1 MSSILQDFRFAA
13 RSFARAPR
21 FTLPA
26 LLALAL
32 GIGATSATFS
42 IVRGVMLKPL
52 PYAQPDRIVVVWE
65 NNQSRNRPRNVISPA
80 NWLEWRER
88 NRSFSELAV
97 SGPARLTPHD
107 RRPSGRDRRTAGLL
121 ARVPGPRRAAGDGP
135 WIYRK

>member
-1 MSSILQDFRFAA
+1 MTSLLHDLRFAA

-52 PYAQPDRIVVVWE
+52 PYDQPKRIVVVWE
-65 NNQSRNRPRNVISPA
+65 NNQQPQTGSSGGPAIAPSRNSGSRVRP
-80 NWLEWRER
+80 
-88 NRSFSELAV
+88 
-97 SGPARLTPHD
+97 G
-107 RRPSGRDRRTAGLL
+107 
-121 ARVPGPRRAAGDGP
+121 
-135 WIYRK
+135 